1 LAYASAFPT
10 QSLRGLGATSADAR
24 KLLLAQ
30 AKRDF
35 VAACDELVSGTIR
48 VCASLKANAS
58 FFAKKRTAEVCD
70 RIVDNVK
77 MGVDR
82 LQQKNET
89 GEPYFIRH
97 PEKAESLLLLI
108 QKNADEDIKEYKQL
122 LIDTGFVDLFGDYGW
137 ASIRQVIKQ
146 FVEKA
151 MRVLQ
156 VVIEATVE
164 GAIKAPIAAAAIGLT
179 AVVGV
184 VGIVLW
190 FSSRR

>member
-1 LAYASAFPT
+1 
-10 QSLRGLGATSADAR
+10 
-24 KLLLAQ
+24 
-30 AKRDF
+30 
-35 VAACDELVSGTIR
+35 
-48 VCASLKANAS
+48 
-58 FFAKKRTAEVCD
+58 
-70 RIVDNVK
+70 